1 MQGVPRGV
9 VDPMPTSG
17 GAREP
22 GAAVAADLRRFI
34 IEEALPLW
42 AGPGRDRRHGGVH
55 ERLHLDGTP
64 DLRAAKRLRV
74 QARQIYVYAH
84 ADALGWY
91 PGGQAVAFDILEFM
105 LAAGRAPDGRPGYV
119 HLLTPEGAVAD
130 ARRDAY
136 DHMFVLLSLTWL
148 ARASGDAQVHR
159 LVDETLGLIEALFD
173 DGAGGLIES
182 VPPALP
188 RRQNP
193 HMHAFEAMLALHE
206 TLSHEA
212 AAPRIARLRELLE
225 HHFLCAETGLLL
237 EHFDAALGRLATPE
251 GDVVE
256 PGHMVEWAWL
266 LRRHEAMF
274 GLPRGSLASR
284 MLDDGL
290 RFADPATG
298 FLPDEAR
305 RGRRHAPHDPPVLAA
320 DRTRQGLARRGGGRP
335 RRCRGGRL
343 RGARAPEGLLSGLA
357 RGRWLD
363 RPFRRRGPAHC
374 RARAG
379 EHALPCVR
387 RGGGSRPCDR
397 PRAVATA
404 YSGGASS
411 RATAPLSTAG
421 IWPSTMARA
430 RVLFDLTAS
439 TRRAKACALVWS
451 PVCRAAS
458 AASML

>member
-9 VDPMPTSG
+9 VDPMPTSD

-64 DLRAAKRLRV
+64 DLLAAKRLRV

-119 HLLTPEGAVAD
+119 HLLTPDGSVAD

-159 LVDETLGLIEALFD
+159 LVEETLGLIEALFD

-182 VPPALP
+182 VPPTLP

-212 AAPRIARLRELLE
+212 APPRIARLRELLE

-305 RGRRHAPHDPPVLAA
+305 RDGATHRATRRCWPQTELAKAWLAEAEAGRDGAAAAACAALERLRDGYLASPVAGGWIDQFDGAGRPIAEHVPASTLYHVFGAVVEA
-320 DRTRQGLARRGGGRP
+320 DRVIG
-335 RRCRGGRL
+335 
-343 RGARAPEGLLSGLA
+343 
-357 RGRWLD
+357 
-363 RPFRRRGPAHC
+363 RGP
-374 RARAG
+374 
-379 EHALPCVR
+379 
-387 RGGGSRPCDR
+387 
-397 PRAVATA
+397 
-404 YSGGASS
+404 
-411 RATAPLSTAG
+411 
-421 IWPSTMARA
+421 
-430 RVLFDLTAS
+430 
-439 TRRAKACALVWS
+439 
-451 PVCRAAS
+451 
-458 AASML
+458 